1 MIFFHTNN
9 RINEVNGLNQELK
22 NIIQMI
28 EKGKSNAEIIN
39 FRIKYLTTDDYKR
52 SNKNIIFDKE
62 RVLGTNIILGD
73 SNNIVFK
80 ECFIDKD
87 MIITHRNYL

>member
-1 MIFFHTNN
+1 M
-9 RINEVNGLNQELK
+9 NQELK

-52 SNKNIIFDKE
+52 SNKNSIFDKE
-62 RVLGTNIILGD
+62 RLFGD
-73 SNNIVFK
+73 KYNS
-80 ECFIDKD
+80 
-87 MIITHRNYL
+87 R

>member
-52 SNKNIIFDKE
+52 SNNNSIFDKE
-62 RVLGTNIILGD
+62 RLFGD
-73 SNNIVFK
+73 KYNS
-80 ECFIDKD
+80 
-87 MIITHRNYL
+87 R